1 MTESKGATPPKSAP
15 LPVGTLLGNY
25 RIVKKLASGGFSFVY
40 LATDATGAPVAIKE
54 YLPSSLARRN
64 PGELVPVVP
73 EENAASFR
81 LGLKYFFE
89 EGRSLAR
96 ISHHS
101 VVRVVNFF
109 RENGTVYMVMHYE
122 QGKTLQEHILTA
134 RQQGRPKVLREHFI
148 RRVFHELMSGL
159 REVHIQK
166 LLHLDIKP
174 GNIYLRED
182 ESPILL
188 DFGAARRTLTV
199 EATRFQPMYTP
210 GFAAPELY
218 GKHHELGP
226 WTDIYSLGATIY
238 ACMAGMPPQ
247 EANQR
252 EKDDRRA
259 DRMGDAIA
267 RLRASYT
274 NGLVDLVEWC
284 LRLTPSERPQSVFR
298 LQKELRDQSNALGAL
313 AAAAQLA
320 PPTIMPAPAPPPPS
334 AKRPVERPAVS
345 RFMTLLRRR
354 EEPMAAH
361 APSTT
366 RGD

>member
-1 MTESKGATPPKSAP
+1 MTESKGTTPPKSAP

-40 LATDATGAPVAIKE
+40 LATDETGVPVAIKE

-109 RENGTVYMVMHYE
+109 RENGTVYMVMNYE
-122 QGKTLQEHILTA
+122 LGKTLQEHILAA
-134 RQQGRPKVLREHFI
+134 RQQGRPKVLRERFI
-148 RRVFHELMSGL
+148 RKVFHDLMSGL
-159 REVHIQK
+159 REVHIHK

-188 DFGAARRTLTV
+188 DFGAARQTLTM
-199 EATRFQPMYTP
+199 EAARFQPMYTP

-218 GKHHELGP
+218 GKHNELGP
-226 WTDIYSLGATIY
+226 WTDIYSLGATLY

-247 EANQR
+247 EANHR
-252 EKDDRRA
+252 EKG
-259 DRMGDAIA
+259 DRMAEGIA
-267 RLRASYT
+267 RLRSSYT
-274 NGLVDLVEWC
+274 HGLVDLVEWC

-298 LQKELRDQSNALGAL
+298 LQKELRDQSNALGAQ
-313 AAAAQLA
+313 AAAALLEA
-320 PPTIMPAPAPPPPS
+320 NTVMPVAAAPAD
-334 AKRPVERPAVS
+334 KPAVS

-354 EEPMAAH
+354 EEPAAPLRP
-361 APSTT
+361 AAT
-366 RGD
+366 RND

>member
-1 MTESKGATPPKSAP
+1 MTESKGATQPKSAP
-15 LPVGTLLGNY
+15 LPVGTLLSNY

-40 LATDATGAPVAIKE
+40 LATDETGAPVAIKE

-64 PGELVPVVP
+64 PGELIPVVP

-96 ISHHS
+96 ISHPS

-109 RENGTVYMVMHYE
+109 RENATVYMVMNYE
-122 QGKTLQEHILTA
+122 LGKTLQEHVLQA

-148 RRVFHELMSGL
+148 RKVFHALMSGL
-159 REVHIQK
+159 REVHIHK

-188 DFGAARRTLTV
+188 DFGAARQILTM
-199 EATRFQPMYTP
+199 EAARFQPMYTP

-218 GKHHELGP
+218 GKHSDLGP
-226 WTDIYSLGATIY
+226 WTDIYSLGATLY

-252 EKDDRRA
+252 EKDDR
-259 DRMGDAIA
+259 MGEAMA
-267 RLRASYT
+267 RLRSSYT

-298 LQKELRDQSNALGAL
+298 LQKELREQTNALSE
-313 AAAAQLA
+313 QA
-320 PPTIMPAPAPPPPS
+320 PPVSTAQQ
-334 AKRPVERPAVS
+334 ERPPATT
-345 RFMTLLRRR
+345 RFLTLLRRR
-354 EEPMAAH
+354 DDSAA
-361 APSTT
+361 TLQTGGTGT
-366 RGD
+366 RGE

>member
-15 LPVGTLLGNY
+15 LPIGTLLSNY

-40 LATDATGAPVAIKE
+40 LATDETGAPVAIKE
-54 YLPSSLARRN
+54 YLPSSLARRK
-64 PGELVPVVP
+64 PGELIPVVP
-73 EENAASFR
+73 EESAASFR

-96 ISHHS
+96 ISHPS

-109 RENGTVYMVMHYE
+109 RENATVYMVMNYE
-122 QGKTLQEHILTA
+122 LGKTLQEHILHA
-134 RQQGRPKVLREHFI
+134 RQQGRAKVLREHFI
-148 RRVFHELMSGL
+148 RKVFHALMSGL
-159 REVHIQK
+159 REVHIHK

-188 DFGAARRTLTV
+188 DFGAARQILTM
-199 EATRFQPMYTP
+199 EAARFQPMYTP

-218 GKHHELGP
+218 GKHSELGP
-226 WTDIYSLGATIY
+226 WTDIYSLGATLY

-252 EKDDRRA
+252 EKDDRMA
-259 DRMGDAIA
+259 ESLT
-267 RLRASYT
+267 RLRTSYT

-298 LQKELRDQSNALGAL
+298 LQKELREQTNALGEQ
-313 AAAAQLA
+313 AAASA
-320 PPTIMPAPAPPPPS
+320 PAPA
-334 AKRPVERPAVS
+334 AAERPIAS
-345 RFMTLLRRR
+345 RFLTLLRKRDEPAAGVPAR
-354 EEPMAAH
+354 EIGT
-361 APSTT
+361 S
-366 RGD
+366 GD